1 MKELFIVEG
10 ESAASSVRQAMHK
23 PSQSVLAS
31 QGKLINVEKA
41 TVTKVL
47 ANQTCQKIFE
57 SLGCGIKED
66 CNPKNLLFSRVLIL
80 TDPGADGTHARILL
94 VMLFYSYLRPLID
107 SGVVSVILPPLFRL
121 VETRTS
127 NYQYAWDERQRIQL
141 LNNMTNPDNIAITR
155 FNGVAQFSVAEC
167 SQLLLHSDTRKQ
179 IDLTPTE
186 MSNA

>member
-1 MKELFIVEG
+1 
-10 ESAASSVRQAMHK
+10 MHK
-23 PSQSVLAS
+23 PSQSVLAG

-41 TVTKVL
+41 NSTKVL
-47 ANQTCQKIFE
+47 ANQTCLKIIE

-66 CNPKNLLFSRVLIL
+66 CNPKNLLFTRVLIL

-94 VMLFYSYLRPLID
+94 VRFFHCYLRPLID
-107 SGVVSVILPPLFRL
+107 TGAVSVILPPLFRL
-121 VETRTS
+121 VDTRTS
-127 NYQYAWDERQRIQL
+127 NHQYAWDEQQQIQL
-141 LNNMTNPDNIAITR
+141 LNNMSNSDNIAITR